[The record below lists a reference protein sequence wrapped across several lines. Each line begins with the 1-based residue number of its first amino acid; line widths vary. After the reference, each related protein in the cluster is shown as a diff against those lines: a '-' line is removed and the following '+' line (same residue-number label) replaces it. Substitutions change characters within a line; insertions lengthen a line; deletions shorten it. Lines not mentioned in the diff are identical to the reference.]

1 MSNTL
6 TQDEMQTVF
15 EVTAAEPLV
24 LPNELKIALGLEDGG
39 TVTALKLYGTV
50 VLTTQSL
57 QSVYALDA
65 LGQAIR
71 DANVTLDE
79 LLEGLD
85 DVRSELL
92 QEQYGISAY
101 SKPKVVVDFCGAPCA
116 PRAGARPAPTTG

>member
-24 LPNELKIALGLEDGG
+24 LPNELKIALGLEEGG

-92 QEQYGISAY
+92 QERYGITA
-101 SKPKVVVDFCGAPCA
+101 
-116 PRAGARPAPTTG
+116 